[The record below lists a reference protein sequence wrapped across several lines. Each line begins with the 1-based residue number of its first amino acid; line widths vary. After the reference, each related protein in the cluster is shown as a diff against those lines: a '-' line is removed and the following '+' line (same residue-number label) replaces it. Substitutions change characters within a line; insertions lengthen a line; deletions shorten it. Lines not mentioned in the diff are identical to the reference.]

1 MKTRL
6 ICLSFLF
13 ATAYS
18 LSAMAQITYDACTDL
33 RGQPVSSIADPSLK
47 EVANASLA
55 TNGAPLIRYNP
66 NIVTWLSQKTR
77 LFFHAHECGHHARG
91 HNFDTVPSLA
101 AEQDADCFAIQAL
114 VNGNLVNDNDV
125 TIIQNDLNRANIA
138 DWSHLPGLQRTI
150 NLRRCLAIVKNPPRP
165 PAGMLLYRRKQM
177 VPSGWQSRCFRFAVR
192 LPWFRGIW
200 DCLPMNLPHRAWKGK
215 RHPQR
220 GMRQKYK

>member
-125 TIIQNDLNRANIA
+125 TIIQNDLNRANMA

-150 NLRRCLAIVKNPPRP
+150 NLRRCLAIVKNPPRSP
-165 PAGMLLYRRKQM
+165 LACCYTAENKWCPVVGNVVALGSQCVCR
-177 VPSGWQSRCFRFAVR
+177 G
-192 LPWFRGIW
+192 LPGYGII
-200 DCLPMNLPHRAWKGK
+200 CR
-215 RHPQR
+215 
-220 GMRQKYK
+220 